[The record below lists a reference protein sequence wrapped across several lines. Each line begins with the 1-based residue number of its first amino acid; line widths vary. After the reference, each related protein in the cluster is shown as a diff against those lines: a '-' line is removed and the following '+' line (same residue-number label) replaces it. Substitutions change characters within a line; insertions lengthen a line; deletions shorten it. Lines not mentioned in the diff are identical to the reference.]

1 MKKPSYEELEERI
14 EELEKMETV
23 HKKTEEALRE
33 SEERYKK
40 LSEATFEGIVF
51 HEKGKILDINR
62 TYANMIGY
70 EISEIIGRDALD
82 FIAPEY
88 RDLVYKNIITEYEKP
103 YEALGL
109 RRDNTTF
116 PIEIRGKAVHY
127 QGRIARVAVVRDTTQ
142 RKKTEEERKILEQ
155 QLFHSQKMESIGRLA
170 GSIAHDFNNILTGI
184 MGWAMKLKSKYEDT
198 STIEGKAGD
207 VIFKSTIRAVELTQQ
222 LLDFARKRKYNPVK
236 LNINVVIKETAEVL
250 EKALGKDISI
260 HYDFKNEINYVEAD
274 KNQIQQVLT
283 NIIINAKDA
292 MPSGGKLIFK
302 TENVDIDD
310 ENSKIYP
317 DLNKGNYVKVSI
329 IDSGIGMTEEIK
341 EKIFEPFFTTKEES
355 KGTGLGLATAY
366 GIIKNHKGHI
376 TFNSEQNKGTIFI
389 IYLPVSEISQNK

>member
-1 MKKPSYEELEERI
+1 
-14 EELEKMETV
+14 
-23 HKKTEEALRE
+23 
-33 SEERYKK
+33 
-40 LSEATFEGIVF
+40 
-51 HEKGKILDINR
+51 
-62 TYANMIGY
+62 
-70 EISEIIGRDALD
+70 
-82 FIAPEY
+82 
-88 RDLVYKNIITEYEKP
+88 
-103 YEALGL
+103 
-109 RRDNTTF
+109 
-116 PIEIRGKAVHY
+116 
-127 QGRIARVAVVRDTTQ
+127 
-142 RKKTEEERKILEQ
+142 
-155 QLFHSQKMESIGRLA
+155 
-170 GSIAHDFNNILTGI
+170 
-184 MGWAMKLKSKYEDT
+184 
-198 STIEGKAGD
+198 
-207 VIFKSTIRAVELTQQ
+207 
-222 LLDFARKRKYNPVK
+222 
-236 LNINVVIKETAEVL
+236 VVIKETAEVL

-329 IDSGIGMTEEIK
+329 IDSGIGITEEIK